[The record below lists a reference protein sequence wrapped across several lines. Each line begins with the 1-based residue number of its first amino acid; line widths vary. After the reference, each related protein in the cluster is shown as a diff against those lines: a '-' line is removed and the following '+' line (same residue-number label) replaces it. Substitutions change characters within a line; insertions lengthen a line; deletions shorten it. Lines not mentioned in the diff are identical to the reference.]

1 MADRL
6 ARRHAGTGY
15 PMTTIYVL
23 NGPNLNLLGTRQP
36 ETYGHATLADV
47 EALCRESAA
56 AHGLSVEFRQS
67 NHEGEIIDAIHE
79 AGRNKAAG
87 IIINPGGYSHT
98 SIAIL
103 DAVLGVALPTIEVH
117 VSNIHAREI
126 FRHRSYVSRG
136 AKAVICGFGIDGY
149 RLAVLGLVQM
159 LGAKA
164 R

>member
-1 MADRL
+1 
-6 ARRHAGTGY
+6 
-15 PMTTIYVL
+15 MTTIYVL

-56 AHGLSVEFRQS
+56 VHGLTVEFRQS
-67 NHEGEIIDAIHE
+67 NHEGDIIDAIHE
-79 AGRNKAAG
+79 AGRNKAVG

-117 VSNIHAREI
+117 ISNIHARES

-136 AKAVICGFGIDGY
+136 AQAVICGFGIDGY
-149 RLAVLGLVQM
+149 RLAILGLAQTV
-159 LGAKA
+159 GTKA
-164 R
+164 RQ